1 VSERLRAVVDRLD
14 VRPDDRVLEIG
25 CGHGVAATFVCERL
39 DGGRLTAVDR
49 SPKMIAAA
57 KRRNSAHVDA
67 GRAEFLVGEL
77 EELDL
82 GERRFDK
89 VFAVRVGL
97 FHREPARARGL
108 VEPYLAPGGWILS
121 EFDPP

>member
-1 VSERLRAVVDRLD
+1 VSERLQSVVERLD

-39 DGGRLTAVDR
+39 DGGRLTAIDR
-49 SPKMIAAA
+49 SAKMIAAA
-57 KRRNSAHVDA
+57 ARRNAEHVAA
-67 GRAEFLVGEL
+67 GRAEFLVMRL

-82 GERRFDK
+82 GERRFDL

-97 FHREPARARGL
+97 FHREPARARAL
-108 VEPYLAPGGWILS
+108 VEPYLAPGGRILS
-121 EFDPP
+121 VFDPP

>member
-1 VSERLRAVVDRLD
+1 VSERLRTVVDGLD

-39 DGGRLTAVDR
+39 DGGRLTAIDR
-49 SPKMIAAA
+49 SAKMIAAA
-57 KRRNSAHVDA
+57 ARRNAEHVAA
-67 GRAEFLVGEL
+67 GRAEFLVMRL

-82 GERRFDK
+82 GERRFDL

-97 FHREPARARGL
+97 FHREPERARAL
-108 VEPYLAPGGWILS
+108 VEPYLAPGGRILS
-121 EFDPP
+121 VFDPP